1 MNYHDPKSGNW
12 HCNYRHSHTA
22 DVRILEIPWDGVNIQ
37 RDCICSNETLPII
50 ISPLAS
56 HTIELHFNVLMMSV
70 EQDFKDFFY
79 EGTYEFLNDG
89 CDTDWDD
96 RKLKGI
102 SGNLEIRLPQ
112 CSPIAQPWL
121 IEPELN
127 ASHLVLKLNG
137 FWLPVKPPMECPVET
152 RIVVYPAG
160 NYLKINLLYF
170 LISKTTNNKF

>member
-1 MNYHDPKSGNW
+1 MNYHDVKSGRW

-22 DVRILEIPWDGVNIQ
+22 DVRILEIPWDGVAIQ

-56 HTIELHFNVLMMSV
+56 HTLELHFKVLMMGV
-70 EQDFKDFFY
+70 EQDFKDFSY
-79 EGTYEFLNDG
+79 EGTYEFLSDG
-89 CDTDWDD
+89 CDTDWDE

-102 SGNLEIRLPQ
+102 SGNLEVRLPQ
-112 CSPIAQPWL
+112 CPPIAQPWL

-137 FWLPVKPPMECPVET
+137 FWLPVKPPMECPVHT

-160 NYLKINLLYF
+160 KNICFIFYIHKKIIHSRN
-170 LISKTTNNKF
+170 